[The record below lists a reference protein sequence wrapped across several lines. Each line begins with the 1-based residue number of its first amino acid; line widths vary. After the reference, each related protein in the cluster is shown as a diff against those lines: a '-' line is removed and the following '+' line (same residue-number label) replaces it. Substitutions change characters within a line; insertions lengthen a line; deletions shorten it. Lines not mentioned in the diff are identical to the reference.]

1 LRKSG
6 FKRGPDVRKLRACW
20 ACWGNFDGD
29 DLQQIADGVSLGAIF
44 EKKHDQTILIQQ
56 TSAAPRGVAG

>member
-6 FKRGPDVRKLRACW
+6 FKRGRDVRKLRACW

-44 EKKHDQTILIQQ
+44 EKKYDQTILI
-56 TSAAPRGVAG
+56 